1 MGTIFKRKLLSITAV
16 RKNYCSFDANLHA
29 SCIMHHLFDDKE
41 RFIYFIIPNCKDFL
55 KMDMCRY
62 FPNKWKKSL
71 FGEERDHI
79 YIQNVISNLQHV

>member
-1 MGTIFKRKLLSITAV
+1 
-16 RKNYCSFDANLHA
+16 
-29 SCIMHHLFDDKE
+29 MHHLFDDKE

-62 FPNKWKKSL
+62 ICTFPNKWKKSL

-79 YIQNVISNLQHV
+79 YIQNVISNLKVFKISKFDGEGGIIPPSPSTGI